1 LCALVEVTAGAGWKG
16 EGSTAQIPFGND
28 NQKSEIYGYTS
39 GYGYQRLGYGY
50 GCGCSLGLGLG
61 PSKRRRCLRLRFLKE
76 SDPVVLINAM
86 HC

>member
-1 LCALVEVTAGAGWKG
+1 M
-16 EGSTAQIPFGND
+16 EGKSSTAQIPFGND

-61 PSKRRRCLRLRFLKE
+61 PSKRRRCLRLRFVKE